1 MVRTEKQKKSSQKVI
16 HTGSFLIKFVSQNVR
31 NLMILSVQIVKDRF
45 MQESIWFEFQD
56 FGLST
61 TEYTKYA
68 QKNDC

>member
-1 MVRTEKQKKSSQKVI
+1 MPNIV
-16 HTGSFLIKFVSQNVR
+16 
-31 NLMILSVQIVKDRF
+31 ILSVQILKDRF